1 MSATFVGKIEEHFE
15 EVTDPRVN
23 RGTNYPLLEMM
34 FVALCGAICDCNS
47 WVDVAA
53 FGKCKLAW
61 FRKFLPF
68 EKGIP
73 SHDTYTELFAR
84 LDTLEFYAAL
94 ESWTR
99 DIAQTLHGQTVA
111 FDGKTLRG
119 SFDQAAH
126 KSALHSVSA
135 WVCGLK
141 MCLALKSVEDKS
153 NEIPAVQQLIDMLDL
168 AGAVVTA
175 DAMHCQRETAS
186 KIVAKQADYVLMVK
200 GNQETLQTE
209 LLDSIIQ
216 AFDEEHPGLR
226 QCRTN
231 EKNRNR
237 RETREVA
244 VLPVPKDS
252 PVFARWAGLATIGSI
267 YRSREIAGQF
277 EESQEFFVT
286 SLPCKVR
293 AISEHLRSHWS
304 IENSQHH
311 VLDVTF
317 TEDSSRIRKGNGPEI
332 TSVFRRLALNILQR
346 DTALKGSIRGK
357 RKVCGWDEA
366 AFEKLIAGFT
376 GI

>member
-1 MSATFVGKIEEHFE
+1 MSTAFVRKISKQFE
-15 EVTDPRVN
+15 KVTDPRVN
-23 RGTNYPLLEMM
+23 RGTNYPLIEMV

-47 WVDVAA
+47 WVDVAK

-68 EKGIP
+68 ENGIA
-73 SHDTYTELFAR
+73 SHDTFTEMFAR
-84 LDTLEFYAAL
+84 LDTIEFYAAL

-99 DIAQTLHGQTVA
+99 DLAHSLTGETVA

-119 SFDQAAH
+119 SFDKAAG

-141 MCLALKSVEDKS
+141 MCIGLKSVEDKS

-175 DAMHCQRETAS
+175 DAMHCQRETAE
-186 KIVAKQADYVLMVK
+186 KIIAKNADYVLMVK
-200 GNQETLQTE
+200 GNQETLQAE
-209 LLDSIIQ
+209 LREAIVQ
-216 AFDEEHPGLR
+216 AFEEEHLGLR
-226 QCRTN
+226 QSKTS
-231 EKNRNR
+231 EKNRDR
-237 RETREVA
+237 QETREVA

-252 PVFARWAGLATIGSI
+252 PVFANWEGIATIGAI
-267 YRSREIAGQF
+267 YRTREMNGKF
-277 EESQEFFVT
+277 EESQEFFIA

-293 AISEHLRSHWS
+293 AIGQHLRAHWS
-304 IENSQHH
+304 IENSQHY

-317 TEDSSRIRKGNGPEI
+317 TEDASRIRKGNGPEI

-346 DTALKGSIRGK
+346 DTALKGSIRSK
-357 RKVCGWDEA
+357 RKLCGWDEA
-366 AFEKLIAGFT
+366 TFEKLLAGFT
-376 GI
+376 EK

>member
-1 MSATFVGKIEEHFE
+1 MSLAFVSTICDHFE
-15 EVTDPRVN
+15 NVTDPRLN
-23 RGTNYPLLEMM
+23 RGTNYPLVEMM

-47 WVDVAA
+47 WVDVAS
-53 FGKCKLAW
+53 FGECKLAW

-73 SHDTYTELFAR
+73 SHDTFTELFAR

-99 DIAQTLHGQTVA
+99 SIARSLNGETVA

-119 SFDQAAH
+119 SFDKASN

-135 WVCGLK
+135 WACGLK
-141 MCLALKSVEDKS
+141 MCIGLKSVDDKS

-175 DAMHCQRETAS
+175 DAMHCQRETAE
-186 KIVAKQADYVLMVK
+186 KIVAKKADFVLMVK
-200 GNQETLQTE
+200 GNQETLQEE
-209 LLDSIIQ
+209 LQQAILQ
-216 AFDEEHPGLR
+216 AFDEENPGMR
-226 QCRTN
+226 HCKTA

-244 VLPVPKDS
+244 VMPVPKDS
-252 PVFARWAGLATIGSI
+252 AVFARWESVKTIGSI
-267 YRSREIAGQF
+267 YRTREINGKF
-277 EESQEFFVT
+277 EESHEFFIA

-293 AISEHLRSHWS
+293 AISGHLRSHWS
-304 IENSQHH
+304 TENSQHH

-317 TEDSSRIRKGNGPEI
+317 TEDASRIRKGNGPEI

-346 DTALKGSIRGK
+346 DTTLKASIRNK
-357 RKVCGWDEA
+357 RKRCGWNET
-366 AFEKLIAGFT
+366 AFEKLIAGFAEN
-376 GI
+376 